1 MKTITF
7 ETFDDNLSNV
17 MEDVLGDGD
26 IIRVDCGSSLGAFVI
41 MEEAE
46 YNIMRDAL
54 KTVITA
60 ATFEEPTYAAIL
72 AAAKKAG
79 VVKSNQN

>member
-1 MKTITF
+1 MK
-7 ETFDDNLSNV
+7 NLKLSEFMLNIPAMLSGV
-17 MEDVLGDGD
+17 TDGGD
-26 IIRVDCGSSLGAFVI
+26 IVRVETDKHGAFVI

-60 ATFEEPTYAAIL
+60 ATFEEPEYAAIL
-72 AAAKKAG
+72 KAAKKAG
-79 VVKSNQN
+79 VVKSKP